1 MPGLSSYTIENF
13 AGGLA
18 DEGKRGV
25 PGAFRNG
32 FNLNIHKRGK
42 NTLSC
47 NQKLKKISDEADD
60 AGDHEVVDLI
70 IKIVPVS
77 ATESYGFGDNGKIY
91 FIDGNT
97 VTLKYTDPDGEILD
111 AEYFYGHLYWTTKT
125 NLKRHLETTAAWDA
139 GNSAVIS
146 PDSGS
151 FITGDYHPIFIVPK
165 SDLMCIGNMRFVSTI
180 NKDNYFNAEAVDLFY
195 GWVVKCLTLIK
206 PKLLIGAKDHKRA
219 EMFDWDLSSE
229 SYDPV
234 EGWEERDIVAFLR
247 AVGSTY
253 IFTPETFYW
262 FREGLVDVAKELP
275 SEVKHGAIDIW
286 KRKILFGAT
295 NGVYSYHKKNKNYPV
310 ALNLEYTPSPITIAN
325 FDSKSIEIGAVLGRG
340 DDLLVSWKDGAE
352 FGLDNVDTS
361 NKAQAVYEGM
371 MFDAGRPMEDKTF
384 RFIKIVTNP
393 LPGSC
398 SIKVKYKMNETGEWV
413 KAYQADESEAFDKDD
428 HVAGTVTVA
437 NGSKTVTGSG
447 TGWDSTMVGR
457 KFRIDTDGD
466 VYVVE
471 AFASATSI
479 TLTRE
484 YQGTGGSGK
493 DYTILGETKVIFQIE
508 GQGEVYEV
516 RVELY
521 PNSNDT
527 PEIISINSYFEGSNI
542 Y

>member
-1 MPGLSSYTIENF
+1 MPELSSYTIENF

-32 FNLNIHKRGK
+32 FNLNIHKKGK

-47 NQKLKKISDEADD
+47 NQKLKKISPNS
-60 AGDHEVVDLI
+60 GGHEVVDLI

-77 ATESYGFGDNGKIY
+77 VTKSYGFGDNGKIY
-91 FIDGNT
+91 LISGET

-111 AEYFYGHLYWTTKT
+111 AEYFYGYLYWTTKT
-125 NLKRHLETTAAWDA
+125 NVKRHLETTATWNV
-139 GNSAVIS
+139 GNSAVIT

-151 FITGDYHPIFIVPK
+151 FNECDYHPIFIVPK
-165 SDLMCIGNMRFVSTI
+165 SDLMCIGNERYVSTI
-180 NKDNYFNAEAVDLFY
+180 SAANYFNAEALDLFY

-206 PKLLIGAKDHKRA
+206 PKLLIGAKDHKKA
-219 EMFDWDLSSE
+219 EMFDWDLTSD

-234 EGWEERDIVAFLR
+234 EGWEERDIIAFLK

-275 SEVKHGAIDIW
+275 SEIKPGAIDIW

-295 NGVYSYHKKNKNYPV
+295 NGVYSYHKKNKNYPL

-325 FDSKSIEIGAVLGRG
+325 FDSKSIDIGAVLGRG
-340 DDLLVSWKDGAE
+340 DDLLVAWKDGATY
-352 FGLDNVDTS
+352 GLDNIDTS
-361 NKAQAVYEGM
+361 NKAAAVYEGM
-371 MFDAGRPMEDKTF
+371 VFDASRSFEDKLF
-384 RFIKIVTNP
+384 KFIKIVTNP
-393 LPGSC
+393 LPEDC
-398 SIKVKYKMNETGEWV
+398 SIKAKYKMNETGEWV

-428 HVAGTVTVA
+428 HKEGTVEVTQ
-437 NGSKTVTGSG
+437 NSKTVTGTG
-447 TGWDSTMVGR
+447 TGWDSSMVGR
-457 KFRIDTDGD
+457 KFRVDTDGD
-466 VYVVE
+466 VYIIE
-471 AFASATSI
+471 AVASAISL

-484 YQGTGGSGK
+484 YQGTTGSGK
-493 DYTILGETKVIFQIE
+493 DYTILGETKVLFQIE

-521 PNSNDT
+521 PNGNDT

>member
-1 MPGLSSYTIENF
+1 MPVLDSYTIENF

-32 FNLNIHKRGK
+32 FNLNIHKKGK

-47 NQKLKKISDEADD
+47 NQKLKKISPDS
-60 AGDHEVVDLI
+60 GDHQVVDKI

-77 ATESYGFGDNGKIY
+77 ATKSYGFGDAGNVYKIV
-91 FIDGNT
+91 NET
-97 VTLKYTDPDGEILD
+97 VTNIYTDPNGAILD
-111 AEYFYGHLYWTTKT
+111 ADYFYGYLVWTTATK
-125 NLKRHLETTAAWDA
+125 LRKQDETVADWDA
-139 GNSAVIS
+139 TPPTDIGTLTSCS
-146 PDSGS
+146 
-151 FITGDYHPIFIVPK
+151 YHPIFIVPK
-165 SDLMCIGNMRFVSTI
+165 SDLMCVGNKRYVATVSSAWV
-180 NKDNYFNAEAVDLFY
+180 FNNQALDLFY
-195 GWVVKCLTLIK
+195 GWVAKCLTLIK
-206 PKLLIGAKDHKRA
+206 PKLLIGAKNHKKA
-219 EMFDWDLSSE
+219 EMFDWDLTSE

-234 EGWEERDIVAFLR
+234 EGWEERDIIAFLK

-275 SEVKHGAIDIW
+275 SQVNPGAIDIW

-295 NGVYSYHKKNKNYPV
+295 NGVYSYHKKNKNYPL

-340 DDLLVSWKDGAE
+340 DDLLVSWKDGE
-352 FGLDNVDTS
+352 TYGLDNIDTD
-361 NKAQAVYEGM
+361 NKAEAVYEGM
-371 MFDAGRPMEDKTF
+371 VFDAGRSFEDKLF
-384 RFIKIVTNP
+384 KFIKIVTNP
-393 LPGSC
+393 LPEGC
-398 SIKVKYKMNETGEWV
+398 SIKAKYKMNETGEWV

-428 HVAGTVTVA
+428 HKEGTVAVTQ
-437 NGSKTVTGSG
+437 NSKTVTGTG
-447 TGWDSTMVGR
+447 TGWDSSMVGR
-457 KFRIDTDGD
+457 KFRVDTDGD
-466 VYVVE
+466 VYIIE
-471 AFASATSI
+471 AVASATSL

-484 YQGTGGSGK
+484 YQGTTESGE
-493 DYTILGETKVIFQIE
+493 DYTILGETKVLFQIE

-521 PNSNDT
+521 PNGNDT
-527 PEIISINSYFEGSNI
+527 PEILSINSYFEGSNI

>member
-1 MPGLSSYTIENF
+1 MPELSSYTIENF

-32 FNLNIHKRGK
+32 FNLNIHKKGK

-47 NQKLKKISDEADD
+47 NQKLKKISPNS
-60 AGDHEVVDLI
+60 GGHEVVDLI

-77 ATESYGFGDNGKIY
+77 VTKSYGFGDNGKIY
-91 FIDGNT
+91 LISGET

-111 AEYFYGHLYWTTKT
+111 AEYFYGYLYWTTKT
-125 NLKRHLETTAAWDA
+125 NVKRHLETTATWNV
-139 GNSAVIS
+139 GNSAVIT

-151 FITGDYHPIFIVPK
+151 FNECDYHPIFIVPK
-165 SDLMCIGNMRFVSTI
+165 SDLMCIGNERYVSTI
-180 NKDNYFNAEAVDLFY
+180 SAANYFNAEALDLFY

-206 PKLLIGAKDHKRA
+206 PKLLIGAKDHKKA
-219 EMFDWDLSSE
+219 EMFDWDLTSD

-234 EGWEERDIVAFLR
+234 EGWEERDIIAFLK

-275 SEVKHGAIDIW
+275 SEIKPGAIDIW

-295 NGVYSYHKKNKNYPV
+295 NGVYSYHKKNKNYPL

-325 FDSKSIEIGAVLGRG
+325 FDSKSIDIGAVLGRG
-340 DDLLVSWKDGAE
+340 DDLLVAWKDGATY
-352 FGLDNVDTS
+352 GLDNIDTS
-361 NKAQAVYEGM
+361 NKAAAVYEGM
-371 MFDAGRPMEDKTF
+371 VFDAGRSFEDKLF
-384 RFIKIVTNP
+384 KFIKIVTNP
-393 LPGSC
+393 LPEDC
-398 SIKVKYKMNETGEWV
+398 SIKAKYKMNETGEWV

-428 HVAGTVTVA
+428 HKEGTVEVTQ
-437 NGSKTVTGSG
+437 NSKTVTGTG
-447 TGWDSTMVGR
+447 TGWDSSMVGR
-457 KFRIDTDGD
+457 KFRVDTDGD
-466 VYVVE
+466 VYIIE
-471 AFASATSI
+471 AVASALSL

-484 YQGTGGSGK
+484 YQGTTGSGK
-493 DYTILGETKVIFQIE
+493 DYTILGETKVLFQIE

-521 PNSNDT
+521 PNGNDT